1 MPYHIG
7 GEIQDRAKLNVQ
19 TPESLKKRL
28 NLDVRCLTEVLTINR
43 AAKTVT
49 VKDYT
54 TGRTYDERYD
64 DLVLSVGAMPFT
76 PPIKGI
82 DRPGNFALRNLVDM
96 DKINDWIAKVDA
108 KSVIVA
114 GAGFIGVE
122 MAEQLHRRGLT
133 VSLVEALP
141 QIMAPLD
148 EEMAALLHEEL
159 EKHGVRVI
167 INDGIDGFTEPTEGA
182 KGSDV
187 ALKSGETLHADIVI
201 LGMGVR
207 PDTKLAKEAGLK
219 LGARGGIIVDPFL
232 RTEDLNVWA
241 VGDAIEVNPPPLPR
255 STGPDWSH
263 EGSRGGRFLR
273 GLTLPTV
280 QVRNPTLGGEPWMVA
295 MAGPANRQGRMV
307 ADNIFGKVKREY
319 RGTIGTSVLRCF
331 DLTCACTGVN
341 ERTVKGK
348 GLPYKAIVIHP
359 KSHAGYYP
367 GACEIWFKLIFDP
380 TDGRVLGAQAVGA
393 DLVEKRIDVVATA
406 MHSRCTVDDLAEL
419 ELCYAPPVGSAKDP
433 VNYAGMLAQNVR
445 DGLLETCTFDEV
457 PALLARPDVCL
468 FDVRTPK
475 EVANNG
481 NIRRDALNIE
491 VDMLRSRLAELPKD
505 KTLLVHCC
513 SGLRAYYACR
523 ILNAQGFKT
532 INLCGGYQMWKH
544 LGAKKW
550 PQV

>member
-167 INDGIDGFTEPTEGA
+167 INDGIDGFSEPTQGA

-241 VGDAIEVNPPPLPR
+241 VGDAIEVSPPPLPR
-255 STGPDWSH
+255 RTGPDLSQ
-263 EGSRGGRFLR
+263 EGSRGCRSSAWPDTPPLCRCATRLWGASLGWWPWRARPTGR
-273 GLTLPTV
+273 GAWWPTTSSA
-280 QVRNPTLGGEPWMVA
+280 RSSASTGEPS
-295 MAGPANRQGRMV
+295 GPQSCA
-307 ADNIFGKVKREY
+307 AS
-319 RGTIGTSVLRCF
+319 TS
-331 DLTCACTGVN
+331 
-341 ERTVKGK
+341 
-348 GLPYKAIVIHP
+348 
-359 KSHAGYYP
+359 
-367 GACEIWFKLIFDP
+367 
-380 TDGRVLGAQAVGA
+380 
-393 DLVEKRIDVVATA
+393 
-406 MHSRCTVDDLAEL
+406 
-419 ELCYAPPVGSAKDP
+419 
-433 VNYAGMLAQNVR
+433 
-445 DGLLETCTFDEV
+445 
-457 PALLARPDVCL
+457 LAR
-468 FDVRTPK
+468 
-475 EVANNG
+475 A
-481 NIRRDALNIE
+481 
-491 VDMLRSRLAELPKD
+491 
-505 KTLLVHCC
+505 
-513 SGLRAYYACR
+513 RASTS
-523 ILNAQGFKT
+523 AQ
-532 INLCGGYQMWKH
+532 
-544 LGAKKW
+544 
-550 PQV
+550 